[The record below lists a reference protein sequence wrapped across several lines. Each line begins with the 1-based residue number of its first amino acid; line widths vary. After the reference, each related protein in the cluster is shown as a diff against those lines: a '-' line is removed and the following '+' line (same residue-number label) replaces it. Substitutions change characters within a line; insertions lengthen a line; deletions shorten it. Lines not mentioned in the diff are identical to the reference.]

1 MGTLDR
7 LIRALK
13 EGASAALAPA
23 PDPRVTHLTSH
34 QKQRA
39 LLAQVAQASQDVADA
54 KERLRATAE
63 GVRAKLPAMEAQA
76 IDELKA
82 GNHTMARLAIQRR
95 QVVLRELQTLESQ
108 LTEVE
113 KEHAALAMVEQR
125 LSGEIE
131 AFAARQEVIKARFS
145 AAEAQVR
152 INEAMTGVS
161 HDFAD
166 LAAALQ
172 RAEENTES
180 MQARASAID
189 RLVQEGDLSSLTFDV
204 GAKAMD
210 ARFESIGGDEE
221 VERQL
226 ADLAREADS
235 SQAPPPATP
244 R

>member
-1 MGTLDR
+1 MGILDR
-7 LIRALK
+7 ITKRLK
-13 EGASAALAPA
+13 EGASAVLEPA

-39 LLAQVAQASQDVADA
+39 LLAQVAKATQDVAEA
-54 KERLRATAE
+54 KERLRVTAE

-76 IDELKA
+76 VDELKA

-113 KEHAALAMVEQR
+113 KEHAALAMIEQR

-131 AFAARQEVIKARFS
+131 AFAARQEVIKARYS

-189 RLVQEGDLSSLTFDV
+189 RLVKEGDLSSLTFDV
-204 GAKAMD
+204 GAAAID
-210 ARFESIGGDEE
+210 ARFESMGTDEE
-221 VERQL
+221 VERKL
-226 ADLAREADS
+226 ADLAKDLEK
-235 SQAPPPATP
+235 P
-244 R
+244 

>member
-1 MGTLDR
+1 MGILER
-7 LIRALK
+7 IQRMLK
-13 EGASAALAPA
+13 EGAAVALAPA
-23 PDPRVTHLTSH
+23 PDPRVTNLTSH

-39 LLAQVAQASQDVADA
+39 LLSQVARASQDVAEA
-54 KERLRATAE
+54 KERLQATAE
-63 GVRAKLPAMEAQA
+63 GVRAKLPAMETQA
-76 IDELKA
+76 REELKA
-82 GNHTMARLAIQRR
+82 GNETMARLALQRR
-95 QVVLRELQTLESQ
+95 QVVLRELQTLEIQ

-113 KEHAALAMVEQR
+113 KEHAALAMIEQR

-166 LAAALQ
+166 LALALQ

-180 MQARASAID
+180 LQARASAID

-204 GAKAMD
+204 GAAAID
-210 ARFESIGGDEE
+210 ARFESIGGDEDI
-221 VERQL
+221 ERQL
-226 ADLAREADS
+226 ADLARDL
-235 SQAPPPATP
+235 PKT
-244 R
+244 